1 MALQRIDACRFA
13 SSSVDDTIAFGELV
27 ASLVE
32 DGDVLVLTGGLG
44 AGKTQFTKGLAR
56 GLGDERPVTSPTFAL
71 MNRYEGRIPV
81 FHFDLYRLG
90 SEEEVLDLGFDE
102 IFFGGEGVCA
112 VEWCEVAGPLFDG
125 VPAVHV
131 TLRGDLEE
139 RTILLEGIHG
149 TLDTGRLVRNG
160 IRFRDA
166 G

>member
-1 MALQRIDACRFA
+1 MIEIRTSSAAQTEEAAAALAPALRP
-13 SSSVDDTIAFGELV
+13 
-27 ASLVE
+27 
-32 DGDVLVLTGGLG
+32 GDLLLLHGGLG
-44 AGKTQFTKGLAR
+44 AGKTAFVR
-56 GLGDERPVTSPTFAL
+56 GLVRGLQGDENEVSSPTFAL
-71 MNRYEGRIPV
+71 MNRYEARLPV
-81 FHFDLYRLG
+81 FHFDLYRLS

-102 IFFGGEGVCA
+102 IFFGGKGVCA

>member
-1 MALQRIDACRFA
+1 MIEIRTSSAAQTEEAAAALAPALRP
-13 SSSVDDTIAFGELV
+13 
-27 ASLVE
+27 
-32 DGDVLVLTGGLG
+32 GDLLLLNGGLG
-44 AGKTQFTKGLAR
+44 AGKTAFVR
-56 GLGDERPVTSPTFAL
+56 GLVRGLQGDENEVSSPTFAL
-71 MNRYEGRIPV
+71 MNRYEARLPV
-81 FHFDLYRLG
+81 FHFDLYRLS

>member
-1 MALQRIDACRFA
+1 MIEIRTSSAAQTEEAAAALAPALRP
-13 SSSVDDTIAFGELV
+13 
-27 ASLVE
+27 
-32 DGDVLVLTGGLG
+32 GDLLLLHGGLG
-44 AGKTQFTKGLAR
+44 AGKTAFVR
-56 GLGDERPVTSPTFAL
+56 GLVRGLQGDENEVSSPTFAL
-71 MNRYEGRIPV
+71 MNRYEARLPV
-81 FHFDLYRLG
+81 FHFDLYRLS

-160 IRFRDA
+160 IRVRDA

>member
-1 MALQRIDACRFA
+1 MIEIRTSSAAQTEEAAAALAPALRP
-13 SSSVDDTIAFGELV
+13 
-27 ASLVE
+27 
-32 DGDVLVLTGGLG
+32 GDLLLLHGGLG
-44 AGKTQFTKGLAR
+44 AGKTAFVR
-56 GLGDERPVTSPTFAL
+56 GLVRGLQGDENEVSSPTFAL
-71 MNRYEGRIPV
+71 MNRYEARLPV
-81 FHFDLYRLG
+81 FHFDLYRLS

-102 IFFGGEGVCA
+102 IFFDGEGVCA

>member
-1 MALQRIDACRFA
+1 MIEIRTQSAEQTEAAAAALAPA
-13 SSSVDDTIAFGELV
+13 LEA
-27 ASLVE
+27 
-32 DGDVLVLTGGLG
+32 GDLLLLHGGLG
-44 AGKTQFTKGLAR
+44 AGKTAFVRGLVR
-56 GLGDERPVTSPTFAL
+56 GLGGDENEVSSPTFAL